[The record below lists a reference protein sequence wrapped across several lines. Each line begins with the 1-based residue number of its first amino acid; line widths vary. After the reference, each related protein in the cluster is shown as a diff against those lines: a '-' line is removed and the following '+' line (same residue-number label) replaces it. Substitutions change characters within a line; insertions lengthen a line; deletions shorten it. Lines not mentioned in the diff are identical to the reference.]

1 MTKVTRQRKP
11 TVAAQAAALPTTPL
25 ATATLAAQVDTPA
38 PAANVVVARAPAKP
52 ALKPQAPPAGAAK
65 PGKTGKHHG
74 KKAEVDEAKA
84 ATKPAEEA
92 KPKAKLVRDSFT
104 MPKAEY
110 ELLAVLKQRGTQLQR
125 HVKKSELLRAGIAAL
140 HSMSDKNFLLA
151 LDRAPS
157 LKTGRPKAD
166 AATDDSTAG

>member
-1 MTKVTRQRKP
+1 MTKVTRQRKA
-11 TVAAQAAALPTTPL
+11 TVATQVAALPATSTD
-25 ATATLAAQVDTPA
+25 TATLAAKVEA
-38 PAANVVVARAPAKP
+38 PAHANGVVVARSAAKP
-52 ALKPQAPPAGAAK
+52 AIKLQAPPAEAAK
-65 PGKTGKHHG
+65 PGKAVKQHG
-74 KKAEVDEAKA
+74 KKADARSA
-84 ATKPAEEA
+84 AKPAQEA
-92 KPKAKLVRDSFT
+92 PKPKAKLVRDSFT
-104 MPKAEY
+104 MPKDEY

-166 AATDDSTAG
+166 AATDDGTAG

>member
-1 MTKVTRQRKP
+1 MTKVTRQRKA
-11 TVAAQAAALPTTPL
+11 TVASQVAALPDT
-25 ATATLAAQVDTPA
+25 ATADKPTAAASRAAGAEAPA
-38 PAANVVVARAPAKP
+38 PAKDVKQQGKKPEAKPAKP
-52 ALKPQAPPAGAAK
+52 
-65 PGKTGKHHG
+65 
-74 KKAEVDEAKA
+74 
-84 ATKPAEEA
+84 TKPAEEP

-110 ELLAVLKQRGTQLQR
+110 ELLAVLKQRGTQLHR

-157 LKTGRPKAD
+157 LKTGRPKAGASTD
-166 AATDDSTAG
+166 HSAADDSAAG